1 MTSTLLLGLVIS
13 SLEATIYLFYNDYVS
28 DDFNP
33 IARLNNL
40 LVRSNHLSRNLDRN
54 HKPDINEA
62 REIYLTC
69 KCYWNVAAY
78 VNGKLRI
85 RTLKCSLL

>member
-1 MTSTLLLGLVIS
+1 MVVLAMTSTLLLGLVTS
-13 SLEATIYLFYNDYVS
+13 SLEETIYQE
-28 DDFNP
+28 
-33 IARLNNL
+33 
-40 LVRSNHLSRNLDRN
+40 NLDRN
-54 HKPDINEA
+54 HKPDINQP

-85 RTLKCSLL
+85 EKLKSSLLW